1 VASIHIIQGPDKG
14 RRIELSPPEI
24 VMGRQ
29 DADVELSDSTISR
42 NHLKFRQ
49 DGQDWYLEDLGSANG
64 TFLNGMKLTRPMP
77 VKLGDQIRCGQSLL
91 VFARSDSSPMG
102 GTGSVDIDEDG
113 RLVDAAIVATVP
125 SNEDSVII
133 PTPEAGVQAIGNL
146 RTIYDL
152 MQEISSIFDIDQMLH
167 HVLDKVFEL
176 LRPDRGFIMLKE
188 DVPDGSEPQLVLKVS
203 RVADEDHQGEIPIS
217 RTIIKEVFRNQV
229 GVLSSNAMGDRR
241 FSAGKSVQNFS
252 IHSAICV
259 PIKGRDEILGVLHA
273 DCSVSE
279 LTYSTEQLRLL
290 TAIGYQTGLAIEN
303 FRLYEAKMQSERL
316 AAVGETVAVISHH
329 AKNIVQ
335 ALMAGIDV
343 VEMALNA
350 DNLDKAKQSWP
361 IVQRGLTRTHNLILD
376 MLAFSKDRRP
386 TREEINVNDVLT
398 ECAEL
403 VTPGADERH
412 IAVMTDLAE
421 LPPLSAEFDALQ
433 HGFLNLLTNA
443 LDAVDEGSGVVT
455 VTSKYDSLE
464 RAILVQIID
473 NGCGIEA
480 DQLHTIFQP
489 FISGKGHRGTG
500 LGLAVARKIFIEH
513 GGGITL
519 ESTPGE
525 GTTFTISLPLM
536 PAESDLPPDSDD
548 EEEF

>member
-1 VASIHIIQGPDKG
+1 MASIHIIQGPDKG
-14 RRIELSPPEI
+14 RRIELSDPEV

-49 DGQDWYLEDLGSANG
+49 DGQEWLLEDLGSANG

-91 VFARSDSSPMG
+91 VFARTESDPTAG
-102 GTGSVDIDEDG
+102 NGSVDIDEDG

-152 MQEISSIFDIDQMLH
+152 TQEIGSLFDIDEMLS
-167 HVLDKVFEL
+167 HVLNKVFEL
-176 LRPDRGFIMLKE
+176 LKPDRGFIMLKE
-188 DVPDGSEPQLVLKVS
+188 EVSEGEEAQLILKAS
-203 RVADEDHQGEIPIS
+203 RVADETNEGEIPIS

-241 FSAGKSVQNFS
+241 FSSGKSVQNFS

-259 PIKGRDEILGVLHA
+259 PIKGRDEILGVLHV

-290 TAIGYQTGLAIEN
+290 AAIGYQTGLALEN
-303 FRLYEAKMQSERL
+303 FRLYEAKLQSERL

-343 VEMALNA
+343 VLNA

-386 TREEINVNDVLT
+386 VREEINVNDVLT
-398 ECAEL
+398 ECVDL
-403 VTPGADERH
+403 VTPGADERQ
-412 IAVMTDLAE
+412 IAVMSDLE
-421 LPPLSAEFDALQ
+421 DVPPLSAEFDALQ

-443 LDAVDEGSGVVT
+443 LDAVEEGSGVVT
-455 VTSKYDSLE
+455 VATKYDSLD
-464 RAILVQIID
+464 RTILVQIID

-489 FISGKGHRGTG
+489 FVSGKGHRGTG

-525 GTTFTISLPLM
+525 GTTFTIALPLM
-536 PAESDLPPDSDD
+536 PAETDLPDDDDDDD
-548 EEEF
+548 EF

>member
-1 VASIHIIQGPDKG
+1 MASIHIIQGPDKG
-14 RRIELSPPEI
+14 RRIELFGPEV

-29 DADVELSDSTISR
+29 DADIELSDSTISR
-42 NHLKFRQ
+42 NHMKFRQ
-49 DGQDWYLEDLGSANG
+49 NDQDWLLEDLGSANV
-64 TFLNGMKLTRPMP
+64 TFLTGMKLTTPMP
-77 VKLGDQIRCGQSLL
+77 VTLGDQIRCGQSLL
-91 VFARSDSSPMG
+91 VFARTESDPGGASS
-102 GTGSVDIDEDG
+102 SVDIDEDG

-152 MQEISSIFDIDQMLH
+152 TQEISSIFEIDAMLTR
-167 HVLDKVFEL
+167 VLDKVFEL
-176 LRPDRGFIMLKE
+176 LNPDRGFIMLKE
-188 DVPDGSEPQLVLKVS
+188 QASEGEEAQLVLKVS
-203 RVADEDHQGEIPIS
+203 RVANEDHQGEIPVS

-241 FSAGKSVQNFS
+241 FSSGKSVQNFS

-303 FRLYEAKMQSERL
+303 LRLYEAKMQSERL

-386 TREEINVNDVLT
+386 MREEINVNDILT
-398 ECAEL
+398 ECVDL
-403 VTPGADERH
+403 ITPRADERQ
-412 IAVMTDLAE
+412 IAVMSDLND

-433 HGFLNLLTNA
+433 HAFLNLLTNA
-443 LDAVDEGSGVVT
+443 LDAVEQGSGVVT
-455 VTSKYDSLE
+455 VASKYNSLD
-464 RAILVQIID
+464 RSILVQIID
-473 NGCGIEA
+473 NGCGIEP

-489 FISGKGHRGTG
+489 FVSGKGHHGTG

-519 ESTPGE
+519 QSTPGE
-525 GTTFTISLPLM
+525 GTTFTIALPLI
-536 PAESDLPPDSDD
+536 PAESDLPDDDDDD
-548 EEEF
+548 EF